1 MDNYTYKTIEEK
13 SEGVLKEKGSRFI
26 SLIYP
31 VTSEEEVKQIMASI
45 KKTYYNATHH
55 CYAYTIGPVDSP
67 LYRINDDGEPAGTAG
82 RPIYGQLLSYEL
94 KDVLAVVI
102 RYFGGT
108 KLGVSGL
115 INAYK
120 TATQIAIENAT
131 IVEKSIKDKYEITFN
146 YDLMNEVMRI
156 IKKEYCT
163 IYNMDFNNNQ
173 YIITFDVNRSK
184 RDETIDL
191 INNITHSQLLFIE
204 TL

>member
-1 MDNYTYKTIEEK
+1 
-13 SEGVLKEKGSRFI
+13 
-26 SLIYP
+26 
-31 VTSEEEVKQIMASI
+31 
-45 KKTYYNATHH
+45 
-55 CYAYTIGPVDSP
+55 
-67 LYRINDDGEPAGTAG
+67 
-82 RPIYGQLLSYEL
+82 LSYEL

>member
-31 VTSEEEVKQIMASI
+31 VTSEEEVKKIMASI

-55 CYAYTIGPVDSP
+55 CYAYTIGHVDSP